1 MNQPVYPALYDAVGK
16 KPPSLLGAASFV
28 VGRSETA
35 ALPVLEVP
43 CSRPQFP
50 IIRAEGRRYAEP
62 PSRTRPTYL
71 NGQPIGRRT
80 PLTQEDHLE
89 AGERPSVPPGRKAI
103 PIL

>member
-16 KPPSLLGAASFV
+16 KPPSLLGAVPFV

-43 CSRPQFP
+43 CSRPHFP
-50 IIRAEGRRYAEP
+50 IVRAEGRRFAEP
-62 PSRTRPTYL
+62 LSRTRPTYP
-71 NGQPIGRRT
+71 NDRPTGRRA
-80 PLTQEDHLE
+80 PLTQEDRLE
-89 AGERPSVPPGRKAI
+89 AGEGPSVPPGRKAI